1 LVNVG
6 EAIGDLLAAL
16 SYGERAALRR
26 AEENVARAPSGRA
39 RKQQRHVAAL
49 ERDNAALLE
58 ARARELGS
66 PEREAAF
73 APFFDA
79 FFEDTEPRDWLE
91 AQAWHYMGDALV
103 RDFADV
109 LLPALDPVSAEIV
122 RRTLLER
129 DEQETYALD
138 ELTRL
143 LEDDPSERDRVAAY
157 ARRIVGEA
165 LTQTRRAVVATGT
178 LRGLLGGEEGEKR
191 ALLDLLERHRERLD
205 RLGIELVD

>member
-1 LVNVG
+1 VSAS
-6 EAIGDLLAAL
+6 EAVGDLLAAL

-26 AEENVARAPSGRA
+26 AEDNVALARNDAA
-39 RKQQRHVAAL
+39 RKQQEHVAAL

-58 ARARELGS
+58 ARARELGGA
-66 PEREAAF
+66 EREAAF

-91 AQAWHYMGDALV
+91 AQAWHYIGDALV

-143 LEDDPSERDRVAAY
+143 LEDDPSGRDRVAAY

-165 LTQTRRAVVATGT
+165 LTQTRRAVVATGA
-178 LRGLLGGEEGEKR
+178 LRGILGGEEGEKR

-205 RLGIELVD
+205 RLGIEPVD

>member
-1 LVNVG
+1 MNVG

-109 LLPALDPVSAEIV
+109 LLPPLDPVSAEIV

>member
-1 LVNVG
+1 MS
-6 EAIGDLLAAL
+6 EAVGDLLAAL

-26 AEENVARAPSGRA
+26 AEENVARAPDDRA
-39 RKQQRHVAAL
+39 RKQQRHVTAL

-58 ARARELGS
+58 ARARELGG

-109 LLPALDPVSAEIV
+109 LLPALDPVSAAIV
-122 RRTLLER
+122 RRALLER

-143 LEDDPSERDRVAAY
+143 LEDDPSGRDRVAAY

-205 RLGIELVD
+205 RLGIEPVD

>member
-1 LVNVG
+1 MNVG

>member
-1 LVNVG
+1 MG
-6 EAIGDLLAAL
+6 STEAVGDLLAAL

-26 AEENVARAPSGRA
+26 AEAIVDLAPDDRA
-39 RKQQRHVAAL
+39 RKQQMHVAAL

-58 ARARELGS
+58 ARARELAGA
-66 PEREAAF
+66 EREDAY

-91 AQAWHYMGDALV
+91 AQAWHYVGDALV

-109 LLPALDPVSAEIV
+109 LLPALDPVSAAIV

-138 ELTRL
+138 ELTKL
-143 LEDDPSERDRVAAY
+143 LEDDPEAGERVAAY
-157 ARRIVGEA
+157 SRRIVGEA

-205 RLGIELVD
+205 RLGIERVD

>member
-1 LVNVG
+1 MAG
-6 EAIGDLLAAL
+6 SEAVGDLLAAL

-26 AEENVARAPSGRA
+26 AEGNVDLAPDDRT

-49 ERDNAALLE
+49 ERENAALLE
-58 ARARELGS
+58 ARARELGG

-79 FFEDTEPRDWLE
+79 FFDGTEPGDWLE
-91 AQAWHYMGDALV
+91 AQAWHYVGDAIV

-109 LLPALDPVSAEIV
+109 VLPRLDPVSAEIV
-122 RRTLLER
+122 RRALIER

-143 LEDDPSERDRVAAY
+143 IEEHRGAEERVAAY
-157 ARRIVGEA
+157 ARRIIGEA
-165 LTQTRRAVVATGT
+165 LTQTRRAVTENDTIGA
-178 LRGLLGGEEGEKR
+178 LLGGAEEQKR
-191 ALLDLLERHRERLD
+191 LFLDLLERHRERLD
-205 RLGIELVD
+205 RLGIEPVE